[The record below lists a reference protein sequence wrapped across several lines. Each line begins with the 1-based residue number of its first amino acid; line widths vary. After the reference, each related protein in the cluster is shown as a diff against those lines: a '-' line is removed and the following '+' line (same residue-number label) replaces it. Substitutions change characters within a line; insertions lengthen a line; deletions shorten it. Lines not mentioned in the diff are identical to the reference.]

1 MVELQDNVQWLKPR
15 AAFSPLKV
23 QWWS

>member
-1 MVELQDNVQWLKPR
+1 MVELQDNVQGLKPR

-23 QWWS
+23 QR